1 VTRARC
7 CHHGDDGVDVAREVR
22 RAPEGRGR
30 IGTAA
35 PVQNL
40 RNVPPV
46 MHETHNKWVKCARP
60 HAVLIMGVHNYTPQF
75 WPRGARLHTVAYINS
90 FWRIIMKK
98 KLFGALA
105 LLAASVAVF
114 APSAASA
121 NNPAGGVDCSQAKV
135 KCTDEQANCTRRPDP
150 IGIACY
156 ASCMVRL
163 GCQP

>member
-1 VTRARC
+1 M
-7 CHHGDDGVDVAREVR
+7 
-22 RAPEGRGR
+22 
-30 IGTAA
+30 
-35 PVQNL
+35 QNL
-40 RNVPPV
+40 RNVPPAK
-46 MHETHNKWVKCARP
+46 HEMADKWVKCARL

-75 WPRGARLHTVAYINS
+75 WPEGTRLRTVAYINS

-98 KLFGALA
+98 KLLVALA
-105 LLAASVAVF
+105 LLSVSAAVL
-114 APSAASA
+114 APGAASA
-121 NNPAGGVDCSQAKV
+121 NSPAGGVDCSQAKV